1 MLWQLKNIYLK
12 GKKDFRLENIS
23 IDIDNGI
30 TAIMGHSG
38 AGKSTLLNLL
48 VDYEKADSGSI
59 ENFHT
64 TTNDQLQLYWVP
76 SNHGLW
82 PHLTVEEHL
91 HCVINKNDTKKCD
104 VILADF
110 AIINKKQSYPNE
122 LSCGE
127 ASRLSIARA
136 IAANPATIILD
147 EPLLNV
153 DPARKLKFWE
163 LILNYAKND
172 KFNIIYASHSPKFV
186 IGSAQNIICMHK
198 GVIEFSGSVNEL
210 YRSPKS
216 LQLGQYLGE
225 INHFNNEELK
235 LFLNLSSE
243 INGEKTLYRP
253 EEIKVEKTSKG
264 NLLILNSKFMGSI
277 TETEIEN
284 ISTKTRKIIFHQN
297 AISTLSN
304 GDSVIIKQI
313 I

>member
-12 GKKDFRLENIS
+12 GKKNFRLDNIS

-64 TTNDQLQLYWVP
+64 PADDQLQLYWVP

-91 HCVINKNDTKKCD
+91 HCVIDTNDKKKCD
-104 VILADF
+104 EILADF
-110 AIINKKQSYPNE
+110 AIIDKKQSYPNE

-163 LILNYAKND
+163 LILNYAKEN

-186 IGSAQNIICMHK
+186 IGSAKNIICMHK

-210 YRSPKS
+210 YKSPQS

-225 INHFNNEELK
+225 INHFDNEELK
-235 LFLNLSSE
+235 LFLNLSLE
-243 INGEKTLYRP
+243 ISGEKTLYRP
-253 EEIKVEKTSKG
+253 EEIRVEKSSKG
-264 NLLILNSKFMGSI
+264 KVVVINSKFMGSI
-277 TETEIEN
+277 TETKIED
-284 ISTKTRKIIFHQN
+284 ISTNKRKIIFHQN
-297 AISTLSN
+297 TISTLSN
-304 GDSVIIKQI
+304 GDIVNIKHVI
-313 I
+313 

>member
-1 MLWQLKNIYLK
+1 MLWKFKNICLK
-12 GKKDFRLENIS
+12 GKENFRLNDIS
-23 IDIDNGI
+23 LDIDNGV

-48 VDYEKADSGSI
+48 VDYEKADSGTI

-64 TTNDQLQLYWVP
+64 AADNQLQLYWVP

-91 HCVINKNDTKKCD
+91 YCVINPNDSTNCD
-104 VILADF
+104 KILADF
-110 AIINKKQSYPNE
+110 AIIDKKQSYPNE

-136 IAANPATIILD
+136 IAANPATIIMD

-163 LILNYAKND
+163 LILNYAKEN

-186 IGSAQNIICMHK
+186 IGSAQNIVCIHE
-198 GVIEFSGSVNEL
+198 GVIEYSGNVDEL

-225 INHFNNEELK
+225 INHFDNEELE
-235 LFLNLSSE
+235 LFFNFSSE
-243 INGEKTLYRP
+243 KSEGKTLSRP
-253 EEIKVEKTSKG
+253 EELRVEKSSNGK
-264 NLLILNSKFMGSI
+264 LLILNSKFMGSI
-277 TETEIEN
+277 TETEIEDR
-284 ISTKTRKIIFHQN
+284 STNKRKIIFHQN
-297 AISTLSN
+297 NASTLSD
-304 GDSVIIKQI
+304 GDIVNLKHVI
-313 I
+313 